1 MRNNLD
7 RHLSAVRNLGI
18 LAHVDAGKTTVT
30 ERILYAT
37 GTTHKRGEVHDGT
50 TITDFDPQE
59 RDRGITIFAA
69 AVSCDWDGHR
79 INLIDTPGHVDFADE
94 VGRSLRVLDG
104 AVAVFD
110 AVAGVEPQSESVWR
124 QADRH
129 GVPRIAF
136 VNKLDRV
143 GADLDTA
150 VASIRERLHPVPLV
164 VQLPIGTENAFTGVV
179 DLLRMRALTWNDGSD
194 TAAETV
200 VEAVVEA
207 VVPEELREE
216 ALRRRRMLEE
226 AVAERHPAALEEFC
240 DRETLSADTLSRA
253 LRDLTRTGDGVVVLC
268 GSAYRNRGIE
278 PLLDA
283 VVAYL
288 PSPLDVPP
296 VCGMR
301 DGVDGMRH
309 ADGEMHKAVNDMQ
322 ESVDRMQDGADDVQ
336 GGVDRMQDGADDVQ
350 GGVDRMQDGA
360 DDVQG
365 GVDRM
370 QDGADDVQGGVDRMQ
385 DVVGE
390 QRAADPAAPFAA
402 LAFKVSATPTGR
414 LTYLRVYSGTIEKG
428 DAVWE
433 SGARRTERIGRIL
446 SVQADR
452 HAQLER
458 AVAGDIVAVVGL
470 KSARAGSTLC
480 APGAPIVLEPPGVPE
495 PVVSVAVEA
504 LASTDADRLASAL
517 ARLAEEDPSLVVRTD
532 PETGQ
537 TVLSGMG
544 ELHLEVAVEKV
555 RRGLGVEVNVG
566 RPRVTYRET
575 VARGVS
581 GLVFRHVK
589 QDGGAGQFAQVV
601 LDVEPL
607 GAAGVGSAGGA
618 EGSGGDTEIGAESG
632 FVFRSAVVGGRVP
645 QEYVRAVEAGCRDA
659 LAEGPL
665 GGHPVTGLRVTLT
678 DGATHVKDSSEMA
691 FRTAGRLGLREAL
704 RGCAMVLLEP
714 VVEVTVTVPQDA
726 VGGVLGDLAARR
738 GRVTDSTVRGGSA
751 VVTATVPL
759 AELFGY
765 ATRLRSRT
773 QGRGTFS
780 ARPTGYAPAPA
791 SAATPGA
798 ATMK

>member
-1 MRNNLD
+1 MRDNLD
-7 RHLSAVRNLGI
+7 RQLSAVRNLGI

-50 TITDFDPQE
+50 TVTDFDPQE

-79 INLIDTPGHVDFADE
+79 LNLIDTPGHVDFADE
-94 VGRSLRVLDG
+94 VERALRVLDG

-136 VNKLDRV
+136 VNKLDRA
-143 GADLDTA
+143 GADLDRA
-150 VASIRERLHPVPLV
+150 VDSIRERLHPTPLV
-164 VQLPIGTENAFTGVV
+164 VQLPIGSEELFTGVV
-179 DLLRMRALTWNDGSD
+179 DLVQLRALTWADGDDGVVS
-194 TAAETV
+194 AEI
-200 VEAVVEA
+200 
-207 VVPEELREE
+207 PEELRDE
-216 ALRRRRMLEE
+216 ALRRRRLLEE
-226 AVAERHPAALEEFC
+226 AVAERHPVALEEFC
-240 DRETLSADTLSRA
+240 GRGTVSAATLVAA
-253 LRDLTRTGDGVVVLC
+253 LRELSISGDGVVVLC

-288 PSPLDVPP
+288 PSPSDVPAVRGMP
-296 VCGMR
+296 VEG
-301 DGVDGMRH
+301 GRH
-309 ADGEMHKAVNDMQ
+309 APTAGPVTHDEPVSDAASALV
-322 ESVDRMQDGADDVQ
+322 ESRP
-336 GGVDRMQDGADDVQ
+336 
-350 GGVDRMQDGA
+350 
-360 DDVQG
+360 
-365 GVDRM
+365 
-370 QDGADDVQGGVDRMQ
+370 
-385 DVVGE
+385 
-390 QRAADPAAPFAA
+390 ADPSAPFAA
-402 LAFKVSATPTGR
+402 LVFKVAVTPTGR
-414 LTYLRVYSGTIEKG
+414 LTYLRIYSGAIEKG
-428 DAVWE
+428 DVVRDATAGR
-433 SGARRTERIGRIL
+433 SERVGRIL
-446 SVQADR
+446 RVQADR

-458 AVAGDIVAVVGL
+458 AVAGDIVAVVGV
-470 KSARAGSTLC
+470 KSARTGATLC
-480 APGAPIVLEPPGVPE
+480 APDAPLVLEPPGVAE

-504 LASTDADRLASAL
+504 CRGAQAEKLASAL
-517 ARLAEEDPSLVVRTD
+517 ARLAEEDPSLAVRTD

-544 ELHLEVAVEKV
+544 ELHLEVAVEKI
-555 RRGLGVEVNVG
+555 RGTLGVDVNIG

-575 VARGVS
+575 VGRGVS
-581 GLVFRHVK
+581 GVVYRHVK

-601 LDVEPL
+601 LEVEPYD
-607 GAAGVGSAGGA
+607 G
-618 EGSGGDTEIGAESG
+618 E

-665 GGHPVTGLRVTLT
+665 GGHRVTGLRVTLT
-678 DGATHVKDSSEMA
+678 DGATHVKDSSEQA
-691 FRTAGRLGLREAL
+691 FRTAGRFGLREAL

-714 VVEVTVTVPQDA
+714 VAEVTVTVPEA
-726 VGGVLGDLAARR
+726 VVGVVLGDLAARR
-738 GRVTDSTVRGGSA
+738 GRVGGSSVRSGAA

-765 ATRLRSRT
+765 AGRLRGRT
-773 QGRGTFS
+773 QGRGVFT

-791 SAATPGA
+791 GLMSGGGR
-798 ATMK
+798 

>member
-1 MRNNLD
+1 MRTDINALT
-7 RHLSAVRNLGI
+7 AVRNLGI

-50 TITDFDPQE
+50 TVTDFDPQE

-69 AVSCDWDGHR
+69 AVSCSWDGHR

-94 VGRSLRVLDG
+94 VERSLRVLDG

-136 VNKLDRV
+136 VNKLDRA
-143 GADLDTA
+143 GADLDAA
-150 VASIRERLHPVPLV
+150 VESIRQRLHPAPLV
-164 VQLPIGTENAFTGVV
+164 VQLPIGREDGFTGVV
-179 DLLRMRALTWNDGSD
+179 DLLRLRALTWADGGD
-194 TAAETV
+194 TAE
-200 VEAVVEA
+200 EGP
-207 VVPEELREE
+207 VPDALREE
-216 ALRRRRMLEE
+216 AGRRRRLLEE

-240 DRETLSADTLSRA
+240 DRETLSAETLASA
-253 LRDLTRTGDGVVVLC
+253 LRDLTRSGDGVVVLC
-268 GSAYRNRGIE
+268 GSAYRNRGVE

-288 PSPLDVPP
+288 PSPLDVP
-296 VCGMR
+296 
-301 DGVDGMRH
+301 
-309 ADGEMHKAVNDMQ
+309 AV
-322 ESVDRMQDGADDVQ
+322 RGTYDGA
-336 GGVDRMQDGADDVQ
+336 
-350 GGVDRMQDGA
+350 
-360 DDVQG
+360 
-365 GVDRM
+365 
-370 QDGADDVQGGVDRMQ
+370 
-385 DVVGE
+385 E
-390 QRAADPAAPFAA
+390 QERAADPHAPFAA

-414 LTYLRVYSGTIEKG
+414 LTYLRVYSGTIGKG
-428 DAVWE
+428 DTVLDA
-433 SGARRTERIGRIL
+433 GARRTERVGRIL
-446 SVQADR
+446 RVRADR
-452 HAQLER
+452 RTPVDR
-458 AVAGDIVAVVGL
+458 ALAGDIVAVVGL
-470 KSARAGSTLC
+470 KAARPGATLC
-480 APGAPIVLEPPGVPE
+480 APQAPVVLEPPGVAD

-504 LASTDADRLASAL
+504 RRSTDTDRLASAL
-517 ARLAEEDPSLVVRTD
+517 ARLVEEDPSLVVRTD

-555 RRGLGVEVNVG
+555 RSDHALEMSVG
-566 RPRVTYRET
+566 RPRVSYRET
-575 VARGVS
+575 VARGVTD
-581 GLVFRHVK
+581 LVYRHVK
-589 QDGGAGQFAQVV
+589 QDGGAGQFAHVV

-607 GAAGVGSAGGA
+607 EPEPEGATTGAGTADAGTA
-618 EGSGGDTEIGAESG
+618 G
-632 FVFRSAVVGGRVP
+632 FAFRSTVVGGRVP

-678 DGATHVKDSSEMA
+678 DGATHVKDSSDTA
-691 FRTAGRLGLREAL
+691 FRTAGRFALREAL
-704 RGCAMVLLEP
+704 RASAMTLLEP
-714 VVEVTVTVPQDA
+714 VVEVTVTVPEDA

-738 GRVTDSTVRGGSA
+738 GRVTGSA
-751 VVTATVPL
+751 TRSGATVVTATVPL

-773 QGRGTFS
+773 QGRGTFT

-791 SAATPGA
+791 R
-798 ATMK
+798 